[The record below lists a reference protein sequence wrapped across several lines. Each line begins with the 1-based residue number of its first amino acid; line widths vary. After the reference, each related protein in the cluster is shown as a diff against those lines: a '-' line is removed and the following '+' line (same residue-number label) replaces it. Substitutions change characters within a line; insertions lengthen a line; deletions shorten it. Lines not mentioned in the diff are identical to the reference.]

1 MGGYS
6 YGVASSMASRME
18 RPEDALDFL
27 TFFTDGK
34 VVNNAWMTPNTM
46 YVEGGNLATESPLTA
61 TQSILDMAVQSHGG
75 VVRVFPSLSRRWPD
89 ASVQSLRA
97 QGAFLVDADRSG
109 GRTRWV
115 RVHSESGAPLV
126 LAHGIEG
133 AIDVRD
139 ENGRRLRYRETAPG
153 RIEIPLGRDGTAVV
167 VPRGT
172 DPDLDPRDVPAVGD
186 AKPWGCPAEPYRAW
200 TTWGFASTV
209 MPTP

>member
-1 MGGYS
+1 MLWLYPLGELDWDRAGDRDIMRTTFDHWVGDRALWAGYS

-89 ASVQSLRA
+89 ASVQSLRT

-115 RVHSESGAPLV
+115 RVHSEAGAPLV
-126 LAHGIEG
+126 LAHGIES
-133 AIDVRD
+133 AVDV
-139 ENGRRLRYRETAPG
+139 
-153 RIEIPLGRDGTAVV
+153 
-167 VPRGT
+167 
-172 DPDLDPRDVPAVGD
+172 
-186 AKPWGCPAEPYRAW
+186 
-200 TTWGFASTV
+200 
-209 MPTP
+209 